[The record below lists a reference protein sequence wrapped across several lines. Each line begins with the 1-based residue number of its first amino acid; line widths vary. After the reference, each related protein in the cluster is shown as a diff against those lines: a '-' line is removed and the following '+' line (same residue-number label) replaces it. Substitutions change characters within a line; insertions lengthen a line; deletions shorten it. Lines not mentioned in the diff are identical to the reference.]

1 MAPWARSPSP
11 YYGQTLEALGKTF
24 KFRMDDR
31 WADLS
36 EAAKNVILYGSG
48 DKDVLFSYA
57 DGVRAYEVKKPFEGV
72 IRNLERRY
80 LETESDWAREEI
92 SRFMSARPCDACAG
106 FRLKP
111 EALAVKIDQKHIG
124 EISEL
129 SVRDAAFGSKTCRKS
144 LT

>member
-1 MAPWARSPSP
+1 M
-11 YYGQTLEALGKTF
+11 E
-24 KFRMDDR
+24 DH

-36 EAAKNVILYGSG
+36 EAAKHVILHGSG
-48 DKDVLFSYA
+48 DREIVFSYA
-57 DGVRAYEVKKPFEGV
+57 DGLRSYEVKKPFEGV

-111 EALAVKIDQKHIG
+111 EALAVKIDHRHIG

-129 SVRDAAFGSKTCRKS
+129 SVRDASVWFKELPSKT
-144 LT
+144 